1 MPKWM
6 KENPQLK
13 DLICKYTVRYDNYCF
28 KRFKIIGA
36 PRSFYY
42 SRKRNLKTCLKQY
55 KISLKQSIL
64 ILQNAL

>member
-6 KENPQLK
+6 KENPQQK

-36 PRSFYY
+36 PRSFYH
-42 SRKRNLKTCLKQY
+42 SRKRNL
-55 KISLKQSIL
+55 
-64 ILQNAL
+64 